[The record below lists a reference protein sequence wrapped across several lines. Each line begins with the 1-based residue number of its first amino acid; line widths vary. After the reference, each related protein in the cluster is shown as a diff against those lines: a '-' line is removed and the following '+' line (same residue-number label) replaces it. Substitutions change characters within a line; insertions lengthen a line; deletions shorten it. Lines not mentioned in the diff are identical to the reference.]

1 MIYVALP
8 YYKPRRASFYLSM
21 EEYIARNFNE
31 DEYFFMWQV
40 EPLAL
45 VGRNQLIDNEINF
58 DYCKKHS
65 IDILRRKSGGGCV
78 YADMNNVMFS
88 YITKDENVNFTFNK
102 YLTTIV
108 LVLNQLGIDAVASGR
123 NDILINGKKVSGNAF
138 YHVPGRSIVHGT
150 MLYDTNMDNM
160 VGSITPASEKLISK
174 GVQSIRQ
181 RIALLKDYTDIP
193 LENFKLAVREKLC
206 NKEFELADEDINAI
220 EDIEKEYLSPEF
232 IYGNNPRYTVIRHR
246 RIEGVGDFE
255 VRIEMKNEII
265 KGVNIMGDYFLTGD
279 IDNHLLKPLKNI
291 CLSEDAIAAALPGT
305 VDDIIMNLTKKDFIE
320 LITKP

>member
-1 MIYVALP
+1 MIYVTLP

-78 YADMNNVMFS
+78 YADMKNVMLS

-108 LVLNQLGIDAVASGR
+108 LVLNQLGIDAVASG
-123 NDILINGKKVSGNAF
+123 
-138 YHVPGRSIVHGT
+138 
-150 MLYDTNMDNM
+150 
-160 VGSITPASEKLISK
+160 
-174 GVQSIRQ
+174 
-181 RIALLKDYTDIP
+181 
-193 LENFKLAVREKLC
+193 
-206 NKEFELADEDINAI
+206 
-220 EDIEKEYLSPEF
+220 
-232 IYGNNPRYTVIRHR
+232 
-246 RIEGVGDFE
+246 
-255 VRIEMKNEII
+255 
-265 KGVNIMGDYFLTGD
+265 
-279 IDNHLLKPLKNI
+279 
-291 CLSEDAIAAALPGT
+291 
-305 VDDIIMNLTKKDFIE
+305 
-320 LITKP
+320 